1 MYGHGVRD
9 RVQWGPPSPATRASA
24 TIIATR
30 RYQCQRCD
38 AVLVVAPRGVVPRKR
53 YSGPAIAFA
62 LALWSL
68 ASRSEPDVFDRVSVF
83 PRSAYVDAHGWRS
96 LRRWTHDAMAG
107 LLWSR
112 LRGGAPEST
121 CRQHAERIAAALMG
135 FAPDPLVGSPSARA
149 FVGAKHVGRG

>member
-1 MYGHGVRD
+1 M
-9 RVQWGPPSPATRASA
+9 RASA
-24 TIIATR
+24 TIVATG

-38 AVLVVAPRGVVPRKR
+38 AVLVVVQRGVLPRKR